1 MDAYSLCFFKNTSGR
16 KTGNMTLFQ
25 EKAEAQ
31 VIMRASYDE
40 VLEQLAF
47 DTDVYDTD
55 HFCGCGSSS
64 AVIIDGETK
73 YSWSISEKE
82 MPLLSEIPSLAEIL
96 VYRGSKKAD
105 GAKPDISGLSGG
117 GSPQNNSHDK

>member
-1 MDAYSLCFFKNTSGR
+1 M
-16 KTGNMTLFQ
+16 
-25 EKAEAQ
+25 
-31 VIMRASYDE
+31 I
-40 VLEQLAF
+40 EQLAF
-47 DTDVYDTD
+47 DTDEYDTD

-105 GAKPDISGLSGG
+105 GAKPDTSNLAGG
-117 GSPQNNSHDK
+117 GSPQNSSHDK